1 MTRTL
6 TSYDG
11 GVVSTPRT
19 VVSPRTVQELQTI
32 MRDRERFPSP
42 VRPMG
47 SFHSLTPCAASAG
60 TVVDMKR
67 LHTIIAVDTDDMT
80 FTAQAGIEQV
90 DAATALRARNLQF
103 MLNIEIGNATL
114 GSLATCHSK
123 DSLDGVEH
131 GQVSSYVTRIKWV
144 SPSGELME
152 ASEAESPELLSL
164 VRSSY
169 GLAGIAYEVTLRI
182 KPLEMVNFG
191 FRVLDVDELST
202 AIVDEAIA
210 TNESVVFWTLGRMVA
225 IQTRNR
231 ATRLRNHWIAGM
243 RQRFW
248 ARIGATLAR
257 AFQLAGGT
265 RLEGFV
271 GDAWIW
277 VQQVT
282 YRFLSIVGG
291 FSLFDPEKTID
302 YRRTPPSGRYAFTFW
317 AFPRDAWVANLKD
330 FLVFSDQHYR
340 ASGFRLNLPLGSY
353 FIRQDASSVL
363 SYSHAGDIISIDPI
377 HAPTGR
383 DRAAWEDF
391 LRAFN
396 AWAFARG
403 GIPLLNQ
410 SPFVEREHVAA
421 AYGERWDTLAEW
433 IAAIDPDRRMVNP
446 FFAELLG

>member
-11 GVVSTPRT
+11 GVVSTPRSL
-19 VVSPRTVQELQTI
+19 VRPRSVEELQAI

-47 SFHSLTPCAASAG
+47 SFHSLTPCAASDG
-60 TVVDMKR
+60 TVVDMTGLR
-67 LHTIIAVDTDDMT
+67 AIVAIDADDMT
-80 FTAQAGIEQV
+80 VTAQAGIQQV
-90 DAATALRARNLQF
+90 DAAAALRARNLQF

-131 GQVSSYVTRIKWV
+131 GQVSSYVTRIKWI

-152 ASEAESPELLSL
+152 ASETESPELLPL
-164 VRSSY
+164 IRSSY
-169 GLAGIAYEVTLRI
+169 GLAGIVYELTLRI
-182 KPLEMVNFG
+182 KPLEMVD
-191 FRVLDVDELST
+191 FRFRLVDVDDLTT
-202 AIVDEAIA
+202 AMVDEAIA
-210 TNESVVFWTLGRMVA
+210 TNESVVFWTLGRLVA

-257 AFQLAGGT
+257 VFRIAYGT
-265 RLEGFV
+265 PLEGFI
-271 GDAWIW
+271 GNAWVW
-277 VQQVT
+277 LQQLT
-282 YRFLSIVGG
+282 YRFLGIVGG

-302 YRRTPPSGRYAFTFW
+302 YRRTPPSGRYGFTFW
-317 AFPRDAWVANLKD
+317 AFPRDAWVANLRD
-330 FLVFSDQHYR
+330 FLVFTDAHYR
-340 ASGFRLNLPLGSY
+340 ETGFRLNLPLGSY
-353 FIRQDASSVL
+353 FIRQDTGSLL
-363 SYSHAGDIISIDPI
+363 SYSHAGDVISIDPI

-410 SPFVEREHVAA
+410 SPFVRREHVAA
-421 AYGERWDTLAEW
+421 AYGDRWETLARW
-433 IAAIDPDRRMVNP
+433 IAEADPERRMVSP